1 MKKIASWEQSQ
12 LSSPAKA
19 VLSHSVIATTAV
31 PTGSQA
37 LPAPASS
44 KSLAWSCH
52 RLTDQGVNVQNV
64 VPSVVALHLR
74 DHYCELLW
82 STENARADRWLL
94 EQACLHETRFN
105 ADIPDRLSEWPGK
118 TEIRKMCPDKMIGIA
133 NF

>member
-1 MKKIASWEQSQ
+1 MKQNASWQQSQ

-19 VLSHSVIATTAV
+19 VLSHSAIATRAV
-31 PTGSQA
+31 PAGSQA

-44 KSLAWSCH
+44 KSLAWSFH

-74 DHYCELLW
+74 DHYGKLMW
-82 STENARADRWLL
+82 STENVRADRWLL

-105 ADIPDRLSEWPGK
+105 ADILDR
-118 TEIRKMCPDKMIGIA
+118 
-133 NF
+133 